1 MHEAKWNKMRNS
13 TSWLLGLGLWTI
25 VAMAGCASPGRAT
38 EIVQTTGEPLPIP
51 SPHTLAYPDPRL
63 AGSTA
68 AAGPATSTIAATSA
82 PVPQPLSTAPLVD
95 SEPPRETSTFAT
107 PVSSAEPTPTVW
119 PTVTRQILAP
129 DVAAGLDTCDRR
141 VVGDDW
147 LIVVTQQFGL
157 PESYIPPDLVAL
169 SDYFSTGVTVG
180 IPSSVRAGLIEPLRQ
195 IIDDMHAAGLA
206 PSILSGYRSYGE
218 QYLAWKWWNSQYPE
232 RVAIMSARAGHS
244 EHQLGTTVD
253 FGSPALNHLFHVD
266 FAGTPEGLWLAENA
280 HRYGFTMSYPAD
292 TYDVTGFKYEPW
304 HFRYVGVELA
314 SELDATGQILTEWQL
329 DNLPPPCIP

>member
-1 MHEAKWNKMRNS
+1 MRNLNA
-13 TSWLLGLGLWTI
+13 WLFILVLLAI
-25 VAMAGCASPGRAT
+25 V
-38 EIVQTTGEPLPIP
+38 
-51 SPHTLAYPDPRL
+51 
-63 AGSTA
+63 A
-68 AAGPATSTIAATSA
+68 AAGCGSPRPAADIAPATAAPLTRPSPFASVDPEPRPATPVKAPPATSTLAG
-82 PVPQPLSTAPLVD
+82 L
-95 SEPPRETSTFAT
+95 PPTPWPMTAT
-107 PVSSAEPTPTVW
+107 PRLIPGPSLGTPMEANLAPATALTPTVW

-129 DVAAGLDTCDRR
+129 DVAAGLQTCDRR
-141 VVGDDW
+141 LVGDDW

-157 PESYIPPDLVAL
+157 PESYVPPDLTPL

-180 IPSSVRAGLIEPLRQ
+180 ILSSVRAGLIEPLRR

-266 FAGTPEGLWLAENA
+266 FATTPEGVWLAENA

-314 SELDATGQILTEWQL
+314 SELFTTGRILTEWQL
-329 DNLPPPCIP
+329 ANLPPPCIP